1 MAMDCPNWTEQK
13 PPIIVIE
20 IYIALVLRPHSIKRS
35 SAFIL
40 NEEKVVNEPKNPVE
54 NAILNNEEN
63 RFEFKDKNNP
73 MVKHPSRLT
82 INIPEERGRKVR
94 ENN

>member
-1 MAMDCPNWTEQK
+1 M
-13 PPIIVIE
+13 
-20 IYIALVLRPHSIKRS
+20 
-35 SAFIL
+35 
-40 NEEKVVNEPKNPVE
+40 NEPKNPVE